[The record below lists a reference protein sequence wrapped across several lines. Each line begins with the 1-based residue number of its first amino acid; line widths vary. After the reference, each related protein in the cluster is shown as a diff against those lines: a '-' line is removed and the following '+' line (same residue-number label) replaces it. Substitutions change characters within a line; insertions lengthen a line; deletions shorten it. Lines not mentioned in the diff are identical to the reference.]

1 MILDFKRRL
10 VFWIGAV
17 SVGLVAI
24 IFAVA
29 CEQANGVFYKLLA
42 ISPYLPLVTTPLFF
56 ALIVYL
62 TKKYFPGSQ
71 GSGIP
76 QTIASLDP
84 NESSRIR
91 MQVLSLRVTFGKMLL
106 TALGLMFGASIGR
119 EGPTVQVGAS
129 IMHSLGRF
137 AHFPRHDLER
147 GLILAGG
154 AAGVAAAFNTPL
166 AGIVFAIEEMS
177 RSFDENSSSTILM
190 TVIIAGITSLALLGN
205 YSYFGHTAESL
216 TFGKDWWLVVICGI
230 TGGFFGGVFSR
241 LLIAF
246 NKGLNGRIGQ
256 WMRVQPVLLAACCG
270 FILAAIGLFSGN
282 TTYGSGYTEA
292 KLLLDGSA
300 ALPDSF
306 ALLKMSA
313 TAISYISGIP
323 GGIMAPT
330 LSAGAGLGANISQ
343 LFPSVP
349 AGAAI
354 ILGMVSYFAGVTQA
368 PITAFVIVME
378 MTDNHEMILPLM
390 AASFLA
396 KLCSRLICPT
406 PIFHAMAGNYMPKH
420 IP

>member
-1 MILDFKRRL
+1 M
-10 VFWIGAV
+10 
-17 SVGLVAI
+17 
-24 IFAVA
+24 
-29 CEQANGVFYKLLA
+29 
-42 ISPYLPLVTTPLFF
+42 
-56 ALIVYL
+56 
-62 TKKYFPGSQ
+62 
-71 GSGIP
+71 
-76 QTIASLDP
+76 
-84 NESSRIR
+84 SS
-91 MQVLSLRVTFGKMLL
+91 
-106 TALGLMFGASIGR
+106 
-119 EGPTVQVGAS
+119 
-129 IMHSLGRF
+129 
-137 AHFPRHDLER
+137 DL
-147 GLILAGG
+147 
-154 AAGVAAAFNTPL
+154 
-166 AGIVFAIEEMS
+166 
-177 RSFDENSSSTILM
+177 
-190 TVIIAGITSLALLGN
+190 
-205 YSYFGHTAESL
+205 
-216 TFGKDWWLVVICGI
+216 
-230 TGGFFGGVFSR
+230 
-241 LLIAF
+241 
-246 NKGLNGRIGQ
+246 
-256 WMRVQPVLLAACCG
+256 VLLAACCG